1 MGSGYDMGSFMFV
14 LIAIICAGASV
25 CYWVYKLGNLG
36 IIFYFVLAV
45 ICVCLAF
52 DTLKYS

>member
-1 MGSGYDMGSFMFV
+1 MGSGYDMGSFMFA

-45 ICVCLAF
+45 ICACLAF